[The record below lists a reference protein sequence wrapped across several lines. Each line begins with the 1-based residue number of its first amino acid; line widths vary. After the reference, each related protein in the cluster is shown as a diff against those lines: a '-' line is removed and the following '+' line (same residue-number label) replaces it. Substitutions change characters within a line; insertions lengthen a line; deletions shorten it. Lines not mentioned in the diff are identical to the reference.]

1 MVGYRKNYLKT
12 YLWSGLSL
20 VLNFVSMFIVA
31 PLTTTMPEAYGVYS
45 LCVGFGIFLRYADL
59 GFIDAGRKYAAE
71 AFAVRNHELEK
82 KYIGT
87 SIFVYGAM
95 TIVLFFMA
103 LFFSRYPE
111 LLIKD
116 IDKSP
121 FYDLSRQ
128 FLLILALT
136 FPLSII
142 QKFCSL
148 IYVIRIEEYKIQCFQ
163 ILGSMVK
170 ISSVPLYF
178 FNNRYDI
185 VGYYLF
191 CEIINIIVSII
202 ILYRSKGVGYGFK
215 EFVKC
220 LRIDKTVLKEITPL
234 ALSGFTA
241 VLSWIAY
248 YELDSIGI
256 SVLLGANAVAI
267 YTVAKSLQTFVRSLV
282 GIAFSPYPA
291 RINYF
296 IGQKDLDG
304 LKRFYFQLCETFS
317 IIIIPIVTIVLFAKP
332 LVFSWVGVEY
342 EDSCFILQLLVMT
355 FIIHHITSQANTVV
369 YGLNKVKDIIKL
381 AVIQPFFFWIGVLA
395 TYKIW
400 GVNCFAIFKLVAC
413 LVTGIYYCL
422 LVRKYLGYN
431 IKVLYWDLLSKPLL
445 VIGTS
450 CSLYWFLVNPLL
462 DNVSKSHK
470 DLILVGL
477 VMAIG
482 CFVVLTVDFLI
493 NKSLKSE
500 LYSLVQTVIK
510 KVRNYGE

>member
-1 MVGYRKNYLKT
+1 MAGYRWNYLKT

-45 LCVGFGIFLRYADL
+45 LCISFGIFLRYADL

-87 SIFVYGAM
+87 SVFIYSAM
-95 TIVLFFMA
+95 TIVLFLLA

-111 LLIKD
+111 FLIKD
-116 IDKSP
+116 IEKSP
-121 FYDLSRQ
+121 YYNLSHQ

-148 IYVIRIEEYKIQCFQ
+148 IYVIRIEEYKIQRFQ
-163 ILGSMVK
+163 ILGSIIK
-170 ISSVPLYF
+170 ISSVPLYY

-191 CEIINIIVSII
+191 CEIINFIVSLI
-202 ILYRSKGVGYGFK
+202 ILSWSKGVGYGFR
-215 EFVKC
+215 ELVKC
-220 LRIDKTVLKEITPL
+220 LRIDKAILKEITPL

-282 GIAFSPYPA
+282 GIVFSPYPA

-296 IGQKDLDG
+296 IGQKDFNG
-304 LKRFYFQLCETFS
+304 LKKFYYQLCETFS

-369 YGLNKVKDIIKL
+369 YGLNKVNDILKL
-381 AVIQPFFFWIGVLA
+381 AVIQPFFFWIGVFA

-400 GVNCFAIFKLVAC
+400 GINSFAIFKLVAC
-413 LVTGIYYCL
+413 LVTGAYYCF
-422 LVRKYLGYN
+422 LVRKYLGYK
-431 IKVLYWDLLSKPLL
+431 IKELYWNLLLKPFLF
-445 VIGTS
+445 ICTT
-450 CSLYWFLVNPLL
+450 CFFYWFFVCQLV

-470 DLILVGL
+470 DLIQVGL
-477 VMAIG
+477 VMTGA
-482 CFVVLTVDFLI
+482 CFVAFIVDLFI
-493 NKSLKSE
+493 NKPLKRE
-500 LYSLVQTVIK
+500 LCSIAQTVII
-510 KVRNYGE
+510 KVRNHGK